1 MLSSS
6 FFLILPITRSY
17 SQWNLSL
24 APENTFLQMTK
35 SLRFEQSFLGTQFGG
50 STPSLCWILMNFV
63 PQPPLAR
70 EQLLSK
76 KKRQLGSF

>member
-1 MLSSS
+1 
-6 FFLILPITRSY
+6 
-17 SQWNLSL
+17 
-24 APENTFLQMTK
+24 MTK

-50 STPSLCWILMNFV
+50 STPDLSWI
-63 PQPPLAR
+63 QARLAW